1 MYDRRT
7 LRALARV
14 VLCVALV
21 GTTPAAGFAAEAEA
35 PPPGVVNV
43 NTATAEELELLP
55 GIGPSKAKAILEA
68 RRERGAFKS
77 VEELEEVKGIGKGA
91 LERLRPFVTISGK
104 TTTERP

>member
-1 MYDRRT
+1 MV
-7 LRALARV
+7 RALARV
-14 VLCVALV
+14 ALCVGLLA
-21 GTTPAAGFAAEAEA
+21 GSPARVLAAEADA
-35 PPPGVVNV
+35 PLSGMVNV

-91 LERLRPFVTISGK
+91 LERLRPFVTVSGK
-104 TTTERP
+104 TTAERR